1 MRNTATTKR
10 VIKALGSSRQ
20 LIAVSILFSSLSV
33 VFSLYI
39 PILAGRAIDG
49 IAENGVNFVSV
60 KSELFKIVICAV
72 VSGAL
77 AFVMSIVNNKIAY
90 NTVRDLRSQ
99 VFTHIQSLP
108 VGYID
113 SHSYGDIV
121 SRVTADADQL
131 CDGLI
136 LGFSQLFSG
145 VITILV
151 TLIFMLTVS
160 PLITAA
166 VVILTPLSLFTAR
179 FIAKNTYEM
188 FKKQTGTR
196 GEQTA
201 LINEMI
207 QNQKTVQA
215 FSYGDTANKRFGEVN
230 ERLKKYSLKAVFF
243 SSLTNPTTRFINNL
257 IYAAV
262 GLMGGLFAVRGIMTV
277 GGFVSFLAYSNQ
289 YTKPFNEIS
298 GVITELQNAFACAAR
313 IFELCDETP
322 EISDSGSKELLN
334 PAGNVEFRD
343 VSFSYDKSRSLIKGL
358 DFSASAGKRI
368 AIVGQTGC
376 GKTTLINLLM
386 RFYDVDGGGILID
399 GVNIKDVT
407 RESLRR
413 NIGMVLQDTWIKRGT
428 VRENIAFGKPDADED
443 EITSAAKAARAHS
456 FITKLKNGY
465 DTVIGD
471 DDGLSEGER
480 QLLCIARV
488 MLMKPP
494 LLILDEATSSIDT
507 LTEIKVQQAFLKLM
521 EGRTAFVVA
530 HRLSTV
536 RDSDCIIVMSG
547 GRIAEVGKHTE
558 LLKLNGIYAYMYNS
572 RIS

>member
-1 MRNTATTKR
+1 MRNTATTER
-10 VIKALGSSRQ
+10 VIKVLGSSRL

-49 IAENGVNFVSV
+49 IAENGVNFALV

-113 SHSYGDIV
+113 SHPYGDIV

-188 FKKQTGTR
+188 FKKQTETR

-215 FSYGDTANKRFGEVN
+215 FSYGDTANNRFGEVN

-298 GVITELQNAFACAAR
+298 GVVTELQNAFACAAR

-358 DFSASAGKRI
+358 DFSTSAGKRI

-443 EITSAAKAARAHS
+443 EIISAAKAARAHS

-547 GRIAEVGKHTE
+547 GRIAEVGTHTE
-558 LLKLNGIYAYMYNS
+558 LLKLNGIYASMYNS

>member
-1 MRNTATTKR
+1 MNNTATTKR
-10 VIKALGSSRQ
+10 VIKALGSSRL
-20 LIAVSILFSSLSV
+20 LIAVSILFSALSV

-49 IAENGVNFVSV
+49 ITENGVNFALV

-113 SHSYGDIV
+113 SHPYGDIV

-166 VVILTPLSLFTAR
+166 VVVLTPLSLFTAR

-298 GVITELQNAFACAAR
+298 GVVTELQNAFACAAR

-322 EISDSGSKELLN
+322 EISDSGSNKLLN

-343 VSFSYDKSRSLIKGL
+343 VSFSYDKSRSLIKGF
-358 DFSASAGKRI
+358 DFSAASGKRI

-386 RFYDVDGGGILID
+386 RFYDVDGGSILID
-399 GVNIKDVT
+399 GENIKDVT

-413 NIGMVLQDTWIKRGT
+413 NIGMVLQDTWIKHGT

-443 EITSAAKAARAHS
+443 EIISAAKAARAHS

-536 RDSDCIIVMSG
+536 RDADCIIVMSG
-547 GRIAEVGKHTE
+547 GKIAEQGTHAE
-558 LLKLNGIYAYMYNS
+558 LLKLNGIYASMYNS